1 MEASLVRDWDE
12 LRATLRGHYTLD
24 DDGVDEVA
32 LTLPMKDGHA
42 RRAQRVMVQRYQ
54 AWNAPMV
61 EVRSAFG
68 ELRSGEEL
76 DLLRQNLDLPLG
88 AVALHGR
95 YLVLL
100 HKCPLSMLGA
110 DGLLALVARVA
121 ELADVLEERR
131 GGDRF

>member
-1 MEASLVRDWDE
+1 MDWNA
-12 LRATLRGHYTLD
+12 LRAVLRAHYTLD

-32 LTLPMKDGHA
+32 LTLPMRDGHA
-42 RRAQRVMVQRYQ
+42 KRAQRVMVQHYQ
-54 AWNAPMV
+54 AWGASMV

-68 ELRSGEEL
+68 EIQEEEGL
-76 DLLRQNLDLPLG
+76 GLLRQNLDLPLG

-100 HKCPLSMLGA
+100 QKCPLSMLDPDA
-110 DGLLALVARVA
+110 LLSLVVRVA

>member
-1 MEASLVRDWDE
+1 MMDWDA
-12 LRATLRGHYTLD
+12 LRAVLRAHHTLD

-32 LTLPMKDGHA
+32 LTLSVRDGNA
-42 RRAQRVMVQRYQ
+42 TRAQRVMVQHYH
-54 AWNAPMV
+54 AWGGSMV

-68 ELRSGEEL
+68 EIQEEEGL
-76 DLLRQNLDLPLG
+76 ALLRQNLDLPLG

-100 HKCPLSMLGA
+100 QKCPLSMLDPEA
-110 DGLLALVARVA
+110 LLALVARVG